1 MTTFIGRMSGASR
14 LDRGTYEEIEAD
26 TEATGQA
33 LAVVLLASVG
43 SGIGWIGARPQ
54 SLGAIAVLTVTAV
67 VGWVT

>member
-43 SGIGWIGARPQ
+43 SGIGW
-54 SLGAIAVLTVTAV
+54 LGCSPRNR
-67 VGWVT
+67 